1 MKRIT
6 IVIGVIICMM
16 AAHLVLAQITE
27 GVIHYEVKVNMHR
40 KLPPDRQA
48 MKEMMPEFNVHQ
60 DVLFFRANESMYKT
74 IDREEEPEDE
84 EADGPRMMIRRPKME
99 IYTNHQLA
107 RVIKLQE
114 FFGKK
119 FLIQDTLAVLPWKL
133 EDEQKQILGYTCH
146 RATWYNEE
154 RKQHVTAWYTDQL
167 QPFLG
172 PEGLNTLPG
181 TILQLDFNDGERL
194 VTATKVEPRQLKKD
208 EMKIPSGGQRTT
220 PEAFKK
226 MVDDQMKR
234 MGGNGNIII
243 RN

>member
-119 FLIQDTLAVLPWKL
+119 FLIQDTLAVLP
-133 EDEQKQILGYTCH
+133 
-146 RATWYNEE
+146 ATWYNEE

-220 PEAFKK
+220 PEEFKK